1 MTIENE
7 YDFGFSFTDEN
18 EALGIIQSQP
28 VANVQPTV
36 SPDDLKALQDKLDAL
51 LDSKER
57 ELEDAY
63 SRAMEEQYKSKL
75 KEVEGLILPLLY
87 NLMKN
92 PEKAYIKWE
101 NRTAVIQNQINK
113 IIAITRS

>member
-1 MTIENE
+1 MTTVDNE
-7 YDFGFSFTDEN
+7 YDFGFSFSDEN
-18 EALGIIQSQP
+18 EALGIIQTQP
-28 VANVQPTV
+28 VTSPTV
-36 SPDDLKALQDKLDAL
+36 SPDDIKALQEKLDAL
-51 LDSKER
+51 LDSKEQ

-63 SRAMEEQYKSKL
+63 TKAIEEQYKAKL

-101 NRTAVIQNQINK
+101 NRTTVIQNQINK
-113 IIAITRS
+113 ITAITRS

>member
-1 MTIENE
+1 MASNE
-7 YDFGFSFTDEN
+7 YDFGFSFSDEN
-18 EALGIIQSQP
+18 EALGLTQQ
-28 VANVQPTV
+28 QPTV

-51 LDSKER
+51 LDSKEK

-63 SRAMEEQYKSKL
+63 SKAVEEQYKAKL